1 MIAVIDRPIDIPEI
15 LASVKDSSAGAV
27 DLFIGTTR
35 DVSRGK
41 RVKYLEYEAY
51 GPMAQQ
57 QMEQMAGEVL
67 QKWKVSR
74 ISIVHRVGR
83 VAIGEASVVIAVSSA
98 HRREAFEA
106 CRYLIDTLKRDIPI
120 WKKEYFEDGAVWV
133 GLEGSQPPGSKPRSD

>member
-15 LASVKDSSAGAV
+15 LASVKDRSAGAV

-41 RVKYLEYEAY
+41 KVKYLDYEAY

-57 QMEQMAGEVL
+57 QMEQMAEEVL
-67 QKWKVSR
+67 QKWKVSK

-83 VAIGEASVVIAVSSA
+83 VEIGEASVVIAVSSA

-120 WKKEYFEDGAVWV
+120 WKKEYFEDGAVWI